1 MGGVRTNPEELG
13 TIRRLVSAGLSY
25 AEVGRKIGRSSTFV
39 QYKAKEMQ
47 VTPGATANDKLP
59 PVSLSS
65 RAITINQ
72 ILNLNI
78 ERDIKIKIIEALI

>member
-47 VTPGATANDKLP
+47 VTPTGTTTEQSP
-59 PVSLSS
+59 RLSG
-65 RAITINQ
+65 RAITIDQ
-72 ILNLNI
+72 ILKLDI
-78 ERDIKIKIIEALI
+78 ERDIKIKIIEALV